1 MIQPVLYFFF
11 MFQLQEVL
19 LLGPRTE
26 CWRSGH
32 HLPHGEIHRNKDI
45 DNKTRNKDI
54 KKTFFS
60 SSFCTIGAQHPFADW
75 LPQNPRHI

>member
-1 MIQPVLYFFF
+1 MMSRNDPACFVIFF
-11 MFQLQEVL
+11 MFQHQEVL

-45 DNKTRNKDI
+45 DIKTRNK
-54 KKTFFS
+54 KQ
-60 SSFCTIGAQHPFADW
+60 GYGY
-75 LPQNPRHI
+75 